1 MIPRPTTIDFETF
14 AIEQRPHYPPLPV
27 GVSIKRWG
35 QKARYY
41 AWGHPSGNNC
51 SWGDAYK
58 ALVDVWTSG
67 GEGEGLL
74 FQNGKFDI
82 DVATTHMGLS
92 MPRWNMVHDTL
103 FLLFLDDPDQLE
115 LGLKPSAERLL
126 GLAPEEQDQVG
137 DWLRKQQPLKFQGL
151 RITEGKKGDHYFGRY
166 IAYAP
171 GDLVGRYANGDVERT
186 EKLFKLLYPKTVERG
201 MLTAYSREC
210 ELMPILLEME
220 RQGIRVDLKRLRRD
234 VDRYE
239 KVHDQLT
246 SWIRQTLKAPDLN
259 VDSGDELMDAMIA
272 AGRVDEAQV
281 VRTPKGK
288 ISTSKENLLLAVTD
302 KRLLAVHKYRTQ
314 LGTCLNTFMGSWLA
328 TAELSGGL
336 IFTQWNQVKSPKGD
350 ETIGARTG
358 RLSSTP
364 NFQNIP
370 KEFAPIFHHDDPAAK
385 LPKAPFPLPPLPQV
399 RSYVVP
405 WGPDEVLLDRD
416 YSQQELRIL
425 GHFEGGALMDA
436 YLADPWLD
444 VHDHTRLMVNQ
455 MTGKDFERKPIKNT
469 NFGLIYGMGIGKL
482 AMKSGIT
489 VEAAKEVKD
498 AILNVFPGL
507 KEMYHDMKVR
517 AAENRPIR
525 TWGGREYYC
534 EPPKPDPVTG
544 RMMTFDYKQLNRLVQ
559 GSAGDCT
566 KQAVINYWRLKD
578 PADRLYLTVHD
589 QLLISTPRRRVVP
602 AMEALRLAMESVVF
616 DVPMLSEGKYSLTSW
631 ADLKTYDKAG
641 VIKWHP
647 KK

>member
-14 AIEQRPHYPPLPV
+14 AIGPRPHYPPLPV

-51 SWGDAYK
+51 SFGEAQQ
-58 ALVDVWTSG
+58 ALAEVYSACPGVP
-67 GEGEGLL
+67 LL
-74 FQNGKFDI
+74 FQNGKFDV
-82 DVATTHMGLS
+82 DVANVHMG
-92 MPRWNMVHDTL
+92 MPIPDWTNIHDTL

-126 GLAPEEQDQVG
+126 GLKPEEQDLVG
-137 DWLRKQQPLKFQGL
+137 DWLRKHQPLKFQGL

-171 GDLVGRYANGDVERT
+171 GDLVGKYANGDVERT
-186 EKLFKLLYPKTVERG
+186 ERLFKLLYPKTVERE
-201 MLTAYSREC
+201 MLGAYDRER

-220 RQGIRVDLKRLRRD
+220 RQGIRVDLKQLRKD
-234 VDRYE
+234 VASYTA
-239 KVHDQLT
+239 VHDTLT
-246 SWIRQTLKAPDLN
+246 AWIRKTLKAPDLN
-259 VDSGDELMDAMIA
+259 VDSGDELMAALIA
-272 AGRVDEAQV
+272 AGKVDEAQV

-302 KRLLAVHKYRTQ
+302 KQLLAVHKYRTQ
-314 LGTCLNTFMGSWLA
+314 LGTCLHTFMGSWLA

-336 IFTQWNQVKSPKGD
+336 IFTQWNQVKAPKGD
-350 ETIGARTG
+350 DTIGARTG

-370 KEFAPIFHHDDPAAK
+370 KEFAPIFHHDDPKAK
-385 LPKAPFPLPPLPQV
+385 LPKAPMPLPPLPIV
-399 RSYVVP
+399 RRYIVP
-405 WGPDEVLLDRD
+405 WDKDQVLIDRD

-436 YLADPWLD
+436 YLADPWMD

-455 MTGKDFERKPIKNT
+455 MTGKSFERKPIKNT

-482 AMKSGIT
+482 ALKSGTT
-489 VEAAKEVKD
+489 VEVAKEVKD
-498 AILNVFPGL
+498 AILAVFPGL
-507 KEMYHDMKVR
+507 KEMYQDMKVR

-534 EPPKPDPVTG
+534 EPPRPDPVSG

-566 KQAVINYWRLKD
+566 KEAVINYWRRK
-578 PADRLYLTVHD
+578 PATDRLYLTVHD
-589 QLLISTPRRRVVP
+589 QLLASVPKTRLRP
-602 AMEALRLAMESVVF
+602 AMETLRLAMEEVKF
-616 DVPMLSEGKYSLTSW
+616 DVPMLSEGKCSPVSW

-641 VIKWHP
+641 VIKWP